1 MESQKE
7 EIRLSYVPL
16 HDDAESSARA
26 RTRPLSSA
34 EQVFLQSQVNSFWG
48 TSWTW
53 EILSCLSA
61 MAFFVAI
68 IVVLWYYDGRS
79 MPDWPYGITLN
90 AMISVFSTIMKASMA
105 FIVAECLAQLKWS
118 WFRGGNKL
126 SDLAMLDAGSRG
138 AMGSLRVLFRTVPR
152 HLVTFGC
159 LVLVLATATDPF
171 VQQVM
176 AVKERQIQAP
186 GNSSI
191 QRCNTSTYTDYSEGA
206 GPGMNEVPLVT
217 LGAIYSGLFE
227 TQTANSRSIMMD
239 CPTGNCT
246 FQTYQSLGFC
256 SSCANI
262 TDSLKLSTTSGA
274 MPTEMEYNYT
284 LPNKFVFSTSINNMK
299 LMNATANIPLVKI
312 DTAGSKPI
320 VNFTAISAAGYG
332 VPPQISATEC
342 AIFFCVDTY
351 EANVEGGKFSENRT
365 TFSTSSNASSNVLE
379 DFSLTPDTCYKNGT
393 RIEYPEENPED
404 CTYNVNAF
412 SQLSM
417 SNSLSPLL
425 EGTGSLGMVNRPEWS
440 PKSLKALYGDYGN
453 FTEINAVFQSLA
465 TTLTINARSKICEEK
480 VNGTP
485 WTDQSF
491 VQVRWKWMILPGVL
505 VLFSVIFLVITIVH
519 TRDQY
524 IWKSSPLALLF
535 SQLLVDDPLPLKS
548 NPTLRDMENTSRNM
562 EVLLETTAQG
572 VRLKTIPRS

>member
-1 MESQKE
+1 MDSQKE

-16 HDDAESSARA
+16 HDDPESSARA

-61 MAFFVAI
+61 SAFFVAI

-90 AMISVFSTIMKASMA
+90 AMVSVFSTIMKASLA

-138 AMGSLRVLFRTVPR
+138 ALGSLRVLLKTVPR

-176 AVKERQIQAP
+176 AVKERQVQAP
-186 GNSSI
+186 GHSSI
-191 QRCNTSTYTDYSEGA
+191 QRCNTSTYTDYTEGA

-256 SSCANI
+256 SRCANI
-262 TDSLKLSTTSGA
+262 TDSLKLSTSGP
-274 MPTEMEYNYT
+274 MPTELTYNYT
-284 LPNKFVFSTSINNMK
+284 LPNNFVFSTSVFNMH
-299 LMNATANIPLVKI
+299 LMNSTANIPLVKL

-320 VNFTAISAAGYG
+320 ANFTAISAAGYG

-342 AIFFCVDTY
+342 ALFFCVDTY
-351 EANVEGGKFSENRT
+351 EASVEGGKFSENRT
-365 TFSTSSNASSNVLE
+365 TYSTSSNASSNVLE
-379 DFSLTPDTCYKNGT
+379 NFSLTPDTCYKNGT
-393 RIEYPEENPED
+393 RIEDPHGNPED

-425 EGTGSLGMVNRPEWS
+425 KGTGSLGISNRPDWS
-440 PKSLKALYGDYGN
+440 PKSLRALYGDYGN

-491 VQVRWKWMILPGVL
+491 VQVRWKWMILPGAL
-505 VLFSVIFLVITIVH
+505 VLFSIIFLAITIVH